1 MTLSP
6 SLRSLNLP
14 GLGPDVTSPHCIKM
28 HIVMRSSF
36 VLCGVRLEGE

>member
-14 GLGPDVTSPHCIKM
+14 GLGPDVTRPHCIKI
-28 HIVMRSSF
+28 HIVVRSSS
-36 VLCGVRLEGE
+36 VLRGARLEGE